1 MIISTKTKAMLRPL
15 SLMFFV
21 MSAILSAKAQN
32 ILTDKIQWNA
42 TNCTDLNS
50 NTVVNRSS
58 QIITNGDRTVDWVQ
72 QDGGYVNTFSV
83 TYASGAWTDLSQS
96 GSIAYA
102 IERDSLTGEITFSKD
117 NDGITIKLV
126 LMGGTYPINILY
138 KVSTI
143 ERQ

>member
-1 MIISTKTKAMLRPL
+1 MIISIKTQAMLRSL

-21 MSAILSAKAQN
+21 MAAIASAEAQN
-32 ILTDKIQWNA
+32 ILTDKIEWNA

-50 NTVVNRSS
+50 NTVVNTSS
-58 QIITNGDRTVDWVQ
+58 RIITSGDRTVDWVQ

-83 TYASGAWTDLSQS
+83 TRASGAWTDLSQS

-102 IERDSLTGEITFSKD
+102 IERDSLTGEITFSRD
-117 NDGITIKLV
+117 HNGITIKLV
-126 LMGGTYPINILY
+126 LTGGTYPINILY

-143 ERQ
+143 EKQ

>member
-1 MIISTKTKAMLRPL
+1 MLRPL

-21 MSAILSAKAQN
+21 MAAIPSAAAQN

-50 NTVVNRSS
+50 NAVVNTPC

-83 TYASGAWTDLSQS
+83 TRASGAWTDLSQS
-96 GSIAYA
+96 GSIAYT
-102 IERDSLTGEITFSKD
+102 IELDSLTGEITFSKD

-126 LMGGTYPINILY
+126 LTGGTYPINILY

-143 ERQ
+143 EKQ